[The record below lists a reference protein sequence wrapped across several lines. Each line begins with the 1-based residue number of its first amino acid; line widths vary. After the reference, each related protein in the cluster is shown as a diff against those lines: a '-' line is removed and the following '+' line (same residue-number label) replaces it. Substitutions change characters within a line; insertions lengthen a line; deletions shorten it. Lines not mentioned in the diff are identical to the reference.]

1 MVTNNNV
8 LLKYKKNVEK
18 DLKHYQIEEMAYIIF
33 AMIKYTQR
41 LKLMIVIILMMM
53 VVYC

>member
-18 DLKHYQIEEMAYIIF
+18 DLKHYQIEEMAYIIL